1 VAVGDQVEMTST
13 SLSGTVFG
21 TVSSIGLLSTSSG
34 VASYPVVVDVTGD
47 VSKLHDGVSV
57 TAAIVYERRANVLA
71 VPTAAVTT
79 ANGRSTVQ
87 KVDAEGAV
95 QTVEVQVGE
104 TSGQLTEI
112 TSGLSEGDVVRE
124 VVYTRSATGSGTGT
138 QRGYGGYNG
147 NGGMRD
153 SGGTGQFPGGFPGQG
168 GQGGQGGQQAGTTGS
183 RANG

>member
-1 VAVGDQVEMTST
+1 MTST

-47 VSKLHDGVSV
+47 VSKLHDGISV

-71 VPTAAVTT
+71 VPSAAVST
-79 ANGRSTVQ
+79 ANGKSTVQ

-104 TSGQLTEI
+104 TSGQVTEI
-112 TSGLSEGDVVRE
+112 TSGLSEGDLVR
-124 VVYTRSATGSGTGT
+124 VTTYARSASGTQSGT
-138 QRGYGGYNG
+138 QRQYGFGGYGGYRG
-147 NGGMRD
+147 NGG
-153 SGGTGQFPGGFPGQG
+153 GQFGGGYPGQG
-168 GQGGQGGQQAGTTGS
+168 GQGGQGFPGGQAGTTGS
-183 RANG
+183 RSNG